1 MVRESEQ
8 QYWMYVTPLCMT
20 EESDDSDTDKIIT
33 HKLLW
38 RSDCEWH
45 DSDIG
50 VCVCTYIAAYH
61 SLMHAQTFCIPFRQ
75 RLPKCYILIFA
86 CTV

>member
-8 QYWMYVTPLCMT
+8 QYWVYVTPLCMT

-38 RSDCEWH
+38 RSDCK
-45 DSDIG
+45 
-50 VCVCTYIAAYH
+50 CVYVT
-61 SLMHAQTFCIPFRQ
+61 
-75 RLPKCYILIFA
+75 RLDGNKDW
-86 CTV
+86 

>member
-8 QYWMYVTPLCMT
+8 QYWVYVTPLCMT

-38 RSDCEWH
+38 RSDCKC
-45 DSDIG
+45 
-50 VCVCTYIAAYH
+50 VCVCGNA
-61 SLMHAQTFCIPFRQ
+61 FRNSP
-75 RLPKCYILIFA
+75 LNLSDNVCVCDTP
-86 CTV
+86 

>member
-20 EESDDSDTDKIIT
+20 EESDDSDSDKIIT

-38 RSDCEWH
+38 RSDCEKH
-45 DSDIG
+45 GSHIRVYTLPIP
-50 VCVCTYIAAYH
+50 VCMLRFHTRFLNFH
-61 SLMHAQTFCIPFRQ
+61 SHFLHV
-75 RLPKCYILIFA
+75 LILRGNG
-86 CTV
+86 